1 MKNALILATLTAL
14 ISIAIG
20 TSSTAHADGTTP
32 PAAAFHSGPQPGHE
46 PASGRASGAAAAM
59 SAGTVVSG
67 ASVVNAERP
76 AVCGEPCAQFGTV
89 SFEHP
94 TWGTSKLIVEGA
106 ADGLGICFFTVVDAA
121 GTPRWEKTGVACTNG
136 NGSVFT
142 PAPDKAGNILI
153 QYGTMR
159 YSGVTVLRP
168 VTDGIDD
175 FGSLP
180 SDGSDPNTDTDRF
193 ANSVA
198 YDVDGDGTFEIVSVG
213 NSCEPDCASG
223 TSYFR
228 TYRWTGE
235 DFVAELCA
243 LESWPQVP
251 IQATPTA
258 GGTVVGNIPPGAC
271 EVDTSGVYEW
281 DGDRSWLAV
290 SYGDSVGWAPDDA
303 FAPPPTAPPWPESYD
318 PWEQETIPP
327 PPPPPPPTT
336 SPPNCASYSFN
347 DQYPIRRCDEGY
359 AVYIIQQALVSH
371 GYTVDVDGYFGPGT
385 EQAVRDFQRNEGL
398 EVDGL
403 VGPNTWSTLGG
414 ARLDGTSTVTESSTP
429 TKSSGTSPAGRSH
442 VLVATTCSRTADHD
456 RPQFTSYLGPT
467 KAHQPPTG
475 TQ

>member
-46 PASGRASGAAAAM
+46 PASGRASGAAASM

-213 NSCEPDCASG
+213 NSCEPGCADRARRISEPTG
-223 TSYFR
+223 GRAKTS
-228 TYRWTGE
+228 
-235 DFVAELCA
+235 
-243 LESWPQVP
+243 S
-251 IQATPTA
+251 
-258 GGTVVGNIPPGAC
+258 
-271 EVDTSGVYEW
+271 
-281 DGDRSWLAV
+281 
-290 SYGDSVGWAPDDA
+290 
-303 FAPPPTAPPWPESYD
+303 
-318 PWEQETIPP
+318 
-327 PPPPPPPTT
+327 
-336 SPPNCASYSFN
+336 PNCAPWSRGHRYRS
-347 DQYPIRRCDEGY
+347 RRHRRL
-359 AVYIIQQALVSH
+359 AAPLSATSH
-371 GYTVDVDGYFGPGT
+371 RVRARSRRAASTNGT
-385 EQAVRDFQRNEGL
+385 AI
-398 EVDGL
+398 
-403 VGPNTWSTLGG
+403 
-414 ARLDGTSTVTESSTP
+414 
-429 TKSSGTSPAGRSH
+429 
-442 VLVATTCSRTADHD
+442 D
-456 RPQFTSYLGPT
+456 RG
-467 KAHQPPTG
+467 
-475 TQ
+475 